1 MTIKNIFDNMAMLDR
16 ANEPC
21 QLNTG
26 NRNHARAR
34 VHRRIGNPA
43 QRTRNEGKYDMVGN
57 AAAKAYQRNARRIEN
72 KHSKQPTQH
81 RGKRNEKIL

>member
-1 MTIKNIFDNMAMLDR
+1 MMSTLDR

-34 VHRRIGNPA
+34 VHRWIGNPA

-57 AAAKAYQRNARRIEN
+57 AAAKAYQRNIKRIDN
-72 KHSKQPTQH
+72 KHSKRTTDA
-81 RGKRNEKIL
+81 I

>member
-1 MTIKNIFDNMAMLDR
+1 MSTLDR

-21 QLNTG
+21 QPNTG
-26 NRNHARAR
+26 NRNHVRAR
-34 VHRRIGNPA
+34 MYRKAGDFA
-43 QRTRNEGKYDMVGN
+43 QRTCNEGKYGMVGN
-57 AAAKAYQRNARRIEN
+57 AVTKAYQRNARRIEN